1 MYMYMCLRVII
12 WFGCH
17 HCIIMCS
24 TTTLLPYLLR
34 CSRCMHW
41 LSIYTVWSMKPSLLT
56 CTYWQLLPTIVHYSI
71 ACTCV
76 KIMFQSSCSPVETT
90 VLSTI
95 SLPSPFSSIYLSLL
109 LPSSPPPP
117 SNSQPNLCISHSLSR
132 FLWQWRGISN
142 RPMRDYRYRYTCT
155 YMYAVYTKQTCTCSV
170 HNAHGKH
177 TCIKIVLFMFSSCL
191 SLSHS
196 LLTTSFSLL
205 LSPSSSSSSVHFTTG
220 NMPAVEDPTG
230 VYVSSQGAAGLVWR
244 CTCLSVP
251 VWGGPDDVSTGC

>member
-1 MYMYMCLRVII
+1 MYVCLCEII

-41 LSIYTVWSMKPSLLT
+41 LSIYTVWSLKPSLLT
-56 CTYWQLLPTIVHYSI
+56 CTYWQLLPTIVHYSML
-71 ACTCV
+71 V
-76 KIMFQSSCSPVETT
+76 HVWKSCSSLLFKSLFFPQSHFPPLFL
-90 VLSTI
+90 LS
-95 SLPSPFSSIYLSLL
+95 LSPFLSSSQQQPTQPMHQPLSQQIPLTMERHIQQTNERL
-109 LPSSPPPP
+109 
-117 SNSQPNLCISHSLSR
+117 QVQVYIHMLCKLQHVHV
-132 FLWQWRGISN
+132 
-142 RPMRDYRYRYTCT
+142 C
-155 YMYAVYTKQTCTCSV
+155 AHVVYII
-170 HNAHGKH
+170 HGKH
-177 TCIKIVLFMFSSCL
+177 TCIEIMLFMFSSCL

-196 LLTTSFSLL
+196 LTPLPHPPCSCLH
-205 LSPSSSSSSVHFTTG
+205 PPPPRSVHCTTG

-230 VYVSSQGAAGLVWR
+230 VYVSSQGAAGMVWR